1 MILHIV
7 MDDILQ
13 FGVPLEYDTSA
24 NESFHKAAKKAS
36 KMTQRAAE
44 TFNFQV
50 ANRLIEFEV
59 IDLAMEEIKNGLLF
73 PGISTIE
80 GRKSLTRSW
89 KMNLSMTFGL
99 VRQKLLLM
107 WTRIVRWGLFRVL
120 GQNLRVMPVEHGRA

>member
-1 MILHIV
+1 

-36 KMTQRAAE
+36 KMTQRVAE

-59 IDLAMEEIKNGLLF
+59 IDLAMEEIENGLIPWNF
-73 PGISTIE
+73 
-80 GRKSLTRSW
+80 
-89 KMNLSMTFGL
+89 
-99 VRQKLLLM
+99 
-107 WTRIVRWGLFRVL
+107 
-120 GQNLRVMPVEHGRA
+120 